1 MLFIYSYYVFKSIIP
16 ISIFTRFKLLTRHS
30 FGWRVFYANDEVHMN
45 KTQKGEPFKGT
56 EIFRQSVAVY
66 VTAVFNEPT
75 FDVRASVDLNKSGT
89 DGDKPS
95 FY

>member
-1 MLFIYSYYVFKSIIP
+1 MF
-16 ISIFTRFKLLTRHS
+16 
-30 FGWRVFYANDEVHMN
+30 FYANDEVHMN

-56 EIFRQSVAVY
+56 EISRQNVAVY

-75 FDVRASVDLNKSGT
+75 FDVKASVGLDRSAT
-89 DGDKPS
+89 DEDKPS